1 MIRTMI
7 DVLAGKLEQVKSSV
21 TSFLW
26 CGEKK
31 KLSSMYIMCHCPDES
46 KFLGWNVC
54 SKARL
59 VSPAVGYS
67 KHLFYPYPFLLF
79 VPISRL
85 FRQLH
90 FHSAPK
96 NVRWHTFGESQKRK
110 KPLLLLD
117 QQVSASGCVPILP
130 SIEDSL
136 YDCHE
141 DQWNTLGRYLGLDV
155 ISR

>member
-1 MIRTMI
+1 MI

-96 NVRWHTFGESQKRK
+96 NVRWHTFSESRKRINHYCCSISK
-110 KPLLLLD
+110 SVLQDVFRFYPALKTVFMTAMKTSGTHLEDICDLMSSLD
-117 QQVSASGCVPILP
+117 
-130 SIEDSL
+130 
-136 YDCHE
+136 
-141 DQWNTLGRYLGLDV
+141 NK
-155 ISR
+155 